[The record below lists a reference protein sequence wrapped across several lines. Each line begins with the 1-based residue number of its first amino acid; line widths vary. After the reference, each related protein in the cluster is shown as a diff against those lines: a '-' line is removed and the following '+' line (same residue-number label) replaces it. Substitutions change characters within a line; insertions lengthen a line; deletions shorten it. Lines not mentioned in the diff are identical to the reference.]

1 MPERA
6 RARAHARRHTD
17 TRRVRLASDAD
28 SERFCVQG
36 VAAAG
41 IFTALIININAQS
54 GIHPLPDLLDCGICM
69 TLSLL
74 PLQRFDIFPEENVLC
89 FNEPVAT

>member
-1 MPERA
+1 MLLMPL
-6 RARAHARRHTD
+6 
-17 TRRVRLASDAD
+17 RL
-28 SERFCVQG
+28 G

-74 PLQRFDIFPEENVLC
+74 PLQELEDQPCQDLTNQCDLHCGEMLNCGLTSTNKDR
-89 FNEPVAT
+89 TSHR